1 MTSAVQI
8 EAVSRRFRRCTALRS
23 VTATIP
29 AGSVTALIGSNGA
42 GKTTLL
48 NLVAGLLAPSA
59 GAISLFEN
67 LAPGSV
73 EALGRV
79 AYVAQDGPVTT
90 SRSVGDAVRIARSFN
105 TLFDFDAAVVR
116 LQRLDI
122 DRKQRVSKL
131 SGGQRA
137 QLAITLAL
145 ARAPELLVLDEPLS
159 SLDPIARRDLLG
171 ELMGHCADRGMTII
185 FSSHVIAELE
195 KIASHLVL
203 IKDGVAVV
211 AEEIDELLKHHRI
224 FTGTATEAGLVHD
237 GRESVISQA
246 HPLTLA
252 PRVIR
257 FEDPP
262 IGNALLTPV
271 TLEDLAYAY
280 LEYAPS
286 VSGEP
291 PT

>member
-1 MTSAVQI
+1 M
-8 EAVSRRFRRCTALRS
+8 
-23 VTATIP
+23 
-29 AGSVTALIGSNGA
+29 GSVTALIGSNGA

-48 NLVAGLLAPSA
+48 NLVAGLLTPST
-59 GAISLFEN
+59 GDISLFDN
-67 LAPGSV
+67 LAPGCL

-79 AYVAQDGPVTT
+79 AYVAQDGPVST
-90 SRSVGDAVRIARSFN
+90 SRTVGDAVYIARAFN
-105 TLFDFDAAVVR
+105 VLFDFDGAIAR
-116 LQRLDI
+116 LQRLNVNL
-122 DRKQRVSKL
+122 KQRVSKL

-203 IKDGVAVV
+203 IKDGEARL
-211 AEEIDELLKHHRI
+211 AGGIDELLDHHRI
-224 FTGTATEAGLVHD
+224 FSGTSAEAKLVNDGNATLVTHA
-237 GRESVISQA
+237 E
-246 HPLTLA
+246 PLTLA
-252 PRVIR
+252 SRVIR
-257 FEDPP
+257 FEVPP
-262 IGNALLTPV
+262 YDNALLGPV

-280 LEYAPS
+280 LEEVPFDLE
-286 VSGEP
+286 GLR
-291 PT
+291 T

>member
-1 MTSAVQI
+1 MTSAVEI

-29 AGSVTALIGSNGA
+29 AGTVTALVGSNGA

-48 NLVAGLLAPSA
+48 NLVAGLLTPTT
-59 GAISLFEN
+59 GAISLFDN
-67 LAPGSV
+67 LAPGSL

-79 AYVAQDGPVTT
+79 AYVAQDGPVST
-90 SRSVGDAVRIARSFN
+90 SRTVGDAVHIARAFN
-105 TLFDFDAAVVR
+105 TSFDFDAAVVR

-122 DRKQRVSKL
+122 DLKQRVSKL

-203 IKDGVAVV
+203 IKDGEAVV
-211 AEEIDELLKHHRI
+211 AGEIDELLDHHRI
-224 FTGTATEAGLVHD
+224 FTGTGAEAELVRD
-237 GRESVISQA
+237 GHGSVITRA
-246 HPLTLA
+246 LPRTLA

-257 FEDPP
+257 FHIPP
-262 IGNALLTPV
+262 HGNVLLAPA

-280 LEYAPS
+280 LEHAPS
-286 VSGEP
+286 GSEEIP
-291 PT
+291 K

>member
-8 EAVSRRFRRCTALRS
+8 EAVSRRFRKRTALRS

-29 AGSVTALIGSNGA
+29 SGSVTALVGSNGA

-48 NLVAGLLAPSA
+48 NLVTGLLTPST

-67 LAPGSV
+67 LAPGSL
-73 EALGRV
+73 ETLERI
-79 AYVAQDGPVTT
+79 AYVAQDGPVST
-90 SRSVGDAVRIARSFN
+90 SRTVGDAVHIARAFN
-105 TLFDFDAAVVR
+105 VIFDFDAAVVR

-122 DRKQRVSKL
+122 DLKQRVSKL

-145 ARAPELLVLDEPLS
+145 ARSPELLVLDEPLS

-171 ELMGHCADRGMTII
+171 ELMGHCADSGMTII

-203 IKDGVAVV
+203 IRDGEAVV
-211 AEEIDELLKHHRI
+211 AGEIDVLLEQHRI

-237 GRESVISQA
+237 GRGSVISQA

-257 FEDPP
+257 FELPP
-262 IGNALLTPV
+262 PTNALLTPV

-280 LEYAPS
+280 LEHAPS
-286 VSGEP
+286 GSGELP
-291 PT
+291 K

>member
-1 MTSAVQI
+1 MISAVEI
-8 EAVSRRFRRCTALRS
+8 EAVSRSFRRCSALRS
-23 VTATIP
+23 VTATFP
-29 AGSVTALIGSNGA
+29 VGSVTALVGSNGA

-48 NLVAGLLAPSA
+48 NLVVGLLTPSTGTIA
-59 GAISLFEN
+59 LFDN
-67 LAPGSV
+67 RAPGSL

-79 AYVAQDGPVTT
+79 AYVAQDGPVST
-90 SRSVGDAVRIARSFN
+90 SRTVGDAVHIARSFN
-105 TLFDFDAAVVR
+105 MLFDFEAAVVR
-116 LQRLDI
+116 LQRLNI
-122 DRKQRVSKL
+122 DLKQRVSKL

-203 IKDGVAVV
+203 IKDGEAVV
-211 AEEIDELLKHHRI
+211 AGEIDELLDHHRI
-224 FTGTATEAGLVHD
+224 FTGTAAEAELLHD
-237 GRESVISQA
+237 GDGSVITQA
-246 HPLTLA
+246 LPLTLG

-257 FEDPP
+257 FDIPP
-262 IGNALLTPV
+262 HGSALLAPV

-280 LEYAPS
+280 LEHSPS
-286 VSGEP
+286 DSGEVP
-291 PT
+291 K

>member
-8 EAVSRRFRRCTALRS
+8 DAVSRKFRRRTALRS

-29 AGSVTALIGSNGA
+29 SGSVTALIGSNGA

-48 NLVAGLLAPSA
+48 NLVAGLLAPSS
-59 GAISLFEN
+59 GTISLFDN
-67 LAPGSV
+67 LIPGSL

-79 AYVAQDGPVTT
+79 AYVAQDGPVST
-90 SRSVGDAVRIARSFN
+90 SRTVSDAVHIARAFN
-105 TLFDFDAAVVR
+105 VVFDLETAVAR

-122 DRKQRVSKL
+122 NLRQRVSKL

-145 ARAPELLVLDEPLS
+145 ARRPELLVLDEPLS

-171 ELMGHCADRGMTII
+171 ELMGHCAESGMTII

-203 IKDGVAVV
+203 IRGGEAVV
-211 AEEIDELLKHHRI
+211 AGEIDDLLEHHRI
-224 FTGTATEAGLVHD
+224 FTGTAAEAGLVLD
-237 GRESVISQA
+237 GEGSVISRV
-246 HPLTLA
+246 HPMSLA

-257 FEDPP
+257 FKLPSP
-262 IGNALLTPV
+262 NNALLNPV

-280 LEYAPS
+280 LERSPS
-286 VSGEP
+286 GSEGASS
-291 PT
+291 

>member
-8 EAVSRRFRRCTALRS
+8 EAVSRSFRRCTALRS

-29 AGSVTALIGSNGA
+29 SGSVTALVGSNGA

-48 NLVAGLLAPSA
+48 NLVTGLLTPST
-59 GAISLFEN
+59 GAISLFDN
-67 LAPGSV
+67 LAPGSL

-79 AYVAQDGPVTT
+79 AYVAQDGPVST
-90 SRSVGDAVRIARSFN
+90 SRTVGDAVHIARAFN
-105 TLFDFDAAVVR
+105 MLFDFDAAVVR

-122 DRKQRVSKL
+122 DLKQRVSKL

-171 ELMGHCADRGMTII
+171 ELMGHCADSGMTII

-203 IKDGVAVV
+203 IKDGEAVV
-211 AEEIDELLKHHRI
+211 GGEIDELLDHHRI
-224 FTGTATEAGLVHD
+224 FTGTAAEAGLVHD
-237 GRESVISQA
+237 GHGSVISQA

-257 FEDPP
+257 FAVPP
-262 IGNALLTPV
+262 TGNALLAPV
-271 TLEDLAYAY
+271 TLEDLTYAY
-280 LEYAPS
+280 LERSPS
-286 VSGEP
+286 GPGGPSK
-291 PT
+291 

>member
-29 AGSVTALIGSNGA
+29 SGSVTALVGSNGA

-48 NLVAGLLAPSA
+48 NLVTGLLTPST

-67 LAPGSV
+67 LAPGSL

-79 AYVAQDGPVTT
+79 AYVAQDGPVST
-90 SRSVGDAVRIARSFN
+90 SRTVGDAVHIARSFN
-105 TLFDFDAAVVR
+105 TLFDLDSAVVR

-122 DRKQRVSKL
+122 DLKQRVSKL

-171 ELMGHCADRGMTII
+171 ELMGHCADSSMTII

-203 IKDGVAVV
+203 IRDGEAVV
-211 AEEIDELLKHHRI
+211 AGEIDVLLEHHRI

-237 GRESVISQA
+237 GHGSVISQA
-246 HPLTLA
+246 HPLTFA

-257 FEDPP
+257 FTVPP
-262 IGNALLTPV
+262 TGHALLAPV

-280 LEYAPS
+280 LEHS
-286 VSGEP
+286 TSGSGG
-291 PT
+291 PTT

>member
-1 MTSAVQI
+1 
-8 EAVSRRFRRCTALRS
+8 

-29 AGSVTALIGSNGA
+29 SGSVTALIGSNGA

-48 NLVAGLLAPSA
+48 NLVAGLLAPSS
-59 GAISLFEN
+59 GTISLFDN
-67 LAPGSV
+67 LIPGSL

-79 AYVAQDGPVTT
+79 AYVAQDGPVST
-90 SRSVGDAVRIARSFN
+90 SRTVSDAVHIARAFN
-105 TLFDFDAAVVR
+105 VVFDLETAVAR

-122 DRKQRVSKL
+122 NLRQRVSKL

-145 ARAPELLVLDEPLS
+145 ARRPELLVLDEPLS

-171 ELMGHCADRGMTII
+171 ELMGHCAESGMTII

-203 IKDGVAVV
+203 IRGGEAVV
-211 AEEIDELLKHHRI
+211 AGEIDDLLEHHRI
-224 FTGTATEAGLVHD
+224 FTGTAAEAGLVLD
-237 GRESVISQA
+237 GEGSVISRV
-246 HPLTLA
+246 HPMSLA

-257 FEDPP
+257 FKLPSP
-262 IGNALLTPV
+262 NNALLNPV

-280 LEYAPS
+280 LERSPS
-286 VSGEP
+286 GSEGASS
-291 PT
+291 

>member
-1 MTSAVQI
+1 
-8 EAVSRRFRRCTALRS
+8 

>member
-8 EAVSRRFRRCTALRS
+8 EEVSRRFRRFTALRS

-29 AGSVTALIGSNGA
+29 SGSVTALVGSNGA

-48 NLVAGLLAPSA
+48 NLVTGLLTPST

-67 LAPGSV
+67 LAPGSL

-79 AYVAQDGPVTT
+79 AYVAQDGPVST
-90 SRSVGDAVRIARSFN
+90 SRTVGDAVHIARSFN

-122 DRKQRVSKL
+122 DLKQRVSKL

-171 ELMGHCADRGMTII
+171 ELMGHCADSGMTII

-195 KIASHLVL
+195 RIASHLVL
-203 IKDGVAVV
+203 IKDGEAVV
-211 AEEIDELLKHHRI
+211 AGEIDVLLEHHRI
-224 FTGTATEAGLVHD
+224 LTGTATEAGLVHD
-237 GRESVISQA
+237 GHGSVISQA

-257 FEDPP
+257 FEIPP
-262 IGNALLTPV
+262 HGNALLAPV

-280 LEYAPS
+280 LEHAPPG
-286 VSGEP
+286 SGELP
-291 PT
+291 K

>member
-8 EAVSRRFRRCTALRS
+8 EAVSRKFRRRMALRS

-29 AGSVTALIGSNGA
+29 SGSVTALVGSNGA

-48 NLVAGLLAPSA
+48 NLVAGLLTPST
-59 GAISLFEN
+59 GTISLFDN
-67 LAPGSV
+67 LTPGSL
-73 EALGRV
+73 EALGKV
-79 AYVAQDGPVTT
+79 AYVAQDGPVST
-90 SRSVGDAVRIARSFN
+90 SRSVGDAVLIARAFN
-105 TLFDFDAAVVR
+105 FVFDFDGAILR
-116 LQRLDI
+116 LQRLGI
-122 DRKQRVSKL
+122 DLKQRVSKL

-171 ELMGHCADRGMTII
+171 ELMGHCAESGMTIV

-203 IKDGVAVV
+203 IKDGEAVV
-211 AEEIDELLKHHRI
+211 AGEIDVLLGQHRI
-224 FTGTATEAGLVHD
+224 FMGTASEAGLVHN
-237 GRESVISQA
+237 GHGSVISQT

-252 PRVIR
+252 SRVIR
-257 FEDPP
+257 FEVPP
-262 IGNALLTPV
+262 PGNALLAPA

-280 LEYAPS
+280 LEHAPFGS
-286 VSGEP
+286 IEIRQ
-291 PT
+291 